1 MTRVMP
7 DGPVQLAGFWIRLV
21 AVLLDGLI
29 SLAFAVPFLI
39 GIVVVLVAG
48 PKRRTTCSYADGT
61 PYACDVPAGGPIAL
75 AVLIGIVGVV
85 AYVVWYQGVLPGR
98 GATPGKRVAGLRIVD
113 SRSGRPIGTG
123 RALGRYLFATFI
135 SGQICYLGYL
145 WNLWDRDKQTWHDK
159 VVSSYVVRAR

>member
-1 MTRVMP
+1 MTP
-7 DGPVQLAGFWIRLV
+7 DGPVELARFWIRLA
-21 AVLLDGLI
+21 AVLLDALI

-48 PKRRTTCSYADGT
+48 PTRRTTCSYDDGA

-85 AYVVWYQGVLPGR
+85 AYVVWFQGVLPGR
-98 GATPGKRVAGLRIVD
+98 GATPGKRIVGLRIVD
-113 SRSGRPIGTG
+113 SRSGLPIGTG
-123 RALGRYLFATFI
+123 RALGRYFFASFI
-135 SGQICYLGYL
+135 SAQICYLGYL

-159 VVSSYVVRAR
+159 VVSSYVIRAR